1 MKEFKND
8 IIFGFLL
15 FIAIMLTVL
24 GFIADNDI
32 VTMIAALLMAVC
44 IIIAFARKGR
54 RDYESDNKI

>member
-1 MKEFKND
+1 
-8 IIFGFLL
+8 
-15 FIAIMLTVL
+15 MLTIL

-54 RDYESDNKI
+54 RDFESDNKI